1 MVVAGGDAA
10 AVTVVAG
17 RASRR
22 SSIEP
27 LNTWEGNRLLLVG
40 ILPRSLFGSN
50 QVVTIRRIGI
60 SHG

>member
-40 ILPRSLFGSN
+40 IDRKS
-50 QVVTIRRIGI
+50 VV
-60 SHG
+60 